1 MKKKKYLELKNY
13 ILNKFIRIKGV
24 VSVNLVGSFWE
35 NPEISNYRDIDIV
48 IILDR
53 LSLKKFKECKKLIQ
67 NIKLNKF
74 ALDDYNIGINTSF
87 GPLKFDIKKCLIF
100 HLMIYDLNSHFNHVI
115 KSPFTCLDWE
125 RTKFYRGKSLGNLLS
140 PVTLQFKDFFSSR
153 RGIDE
158 YFKDLSKNIISY
170 RKYSFKNKKIILRK
184 KNFKIKSFQKKEFY
198 YHISK
203 NLIFNYYKLIK
214 QKNIKPN
221 KNQYTLILN
230 KIFKKKNKEIIKK
243 YHSIFKAKQENLN
256 LKTSIFSDW
265 IKKFVNIFQEYLKQ
279 EEKNYKKI
287 IFLRHGRTN
296 LNDNSFLGIKR
307 DPEIIINKDL
317 IKKIKQIRKENISLI
332 FSSELK
338 RSIQTAKL
346 INTKKIIIDNDLNE
360 KDYGKGENMT
370 YNALVKKFPYIKKAW
385 SNKRDPKFP
394 EGESDKD
401 VFFRLK
407 KFKKKLLKYLSKDKS
422 ESSLAV
428 LTHNVVLRCLI
439 GSEFQIPKADW
450 HKIKIDH
457 LEKIEFIYYQ
467 NKLLPNIN
475 REYFLGKVF
484 K

>member
-1 MKKKKYLELKNY
+1 M
-13 ILNKFIRIKGV
+13 
-24 VSVNLVGSFWE
+24 
-35 NPEISNYRDIDIV
+35 
-48 IILDR
+48 
-53 LSLKKFKECKKLIQ
+53 
-67 NIKLNKF
+67 
-74 ALDDYNIGINTSF
+74 
-87 GPLKFDIKKCLIF
+87 
-100 HLMIYDLNSHFNHVI
+100 
-115 KSPFTCLDWE
+115 
-125 RTKFYRGKSLGNLLS
+125 
-140 PVTLQFKDFFSSR
+140 
-153 RGIDE
+153 
-158 YFKDLSKNIISY
+158 
-170 RKYSFKNKKIILRK
+170 
-184 KNFKIKSFQKKEFY
+184 
-198 YHISK
+198 
-203 NLIFNYYKLIK
+203 
-214 QKNIKPN
+214 
-221 KNQYTLILN
+221 
-230 KIFKKKNKEIIKK
+230 
-243 YHSIFKAKQENLN
+243 
-256 LKTSIFSDW
+256 
-265 IKKFVNIFQEYLKQ
+265 KQ

-346 INTKKIIIDNDLNE
+346 INTKKIIIDNYLNE

-370 YNALVKKFPYIKKAW
+370 YNTLVKKFPYIKKAW
-385 SNKRDPKFP
+385 NNKRDPKFP